1 MDDYTWTSNATSLC
15 YETSKGESFCGK
27 QGECIGMVLP
37 LVFEED
43 WNYGFR
49 IFIYL
54 FGLLYRL
61 LYNVCLEKGP
71 NQLFVYREI
80 GR

>member
-1 MDDYTWTSNATSLC
+1 
-15 YETSKGESFCGK
+15 
-27 QGECIGMVLP
+27 MVLP

-61 LYNVCLEKGP
+61 LHNVCLEKGP